1 MFQVARRGSAVYT
14 AIAFHFALVTPII
27 DLTLDQEEYLDCGKR
42 EKIITEINTEMASEE
57 ISFITVCSVTRWRRK
72 GGGRGDWEE
81 VGTDARSHCSLL
93 PQLEADGAAEVAKG
107 KNQELE

>member
-27 DLTLDQEEYLDCGKR
+27 DLTLDQEDCGKR

-57 ISFITVCSVTRWRRK
+57 ISFITVCSVTSWRRK
-72 GGGRGDWEE
+72 GGGWEEE
-81 VGTDARSHCSLL
+81 VGMEARSRCSLL